1 MIETLDKQLIQEMV
15 KPTPAVPKMQESKP
29 IRKVDLHLRFEKV
42 CKYLRKKYNKSNS
55 RKH

>member
-1 MIETLDKQLIQEMV
+1 MIEALDKQFIQEMIR
-15 KPTPAVPKMQESKP
+15 PIPAVPKMQESKP
-29 IRKVDLHLRFEKV
+29 IRKVDLHLRFGKV